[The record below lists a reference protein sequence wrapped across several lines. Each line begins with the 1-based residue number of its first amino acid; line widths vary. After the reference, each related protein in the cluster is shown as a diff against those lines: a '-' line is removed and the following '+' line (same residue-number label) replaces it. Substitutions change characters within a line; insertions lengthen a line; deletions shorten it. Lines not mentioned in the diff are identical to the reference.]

1 MLGPRRVDVN
11 GDGEPTGLPTGL
23 VDNPC
28 SILDMTDLVFIDPVG
43 TGYSRAMKGTDPSD
57 FWTYDADII
66 SVSKFIRLY
75 TSLYGRWGSPKYLS
89 GESYGTVRAVGV
101 ADYLATQYDMYVNG
115 AILISSIN
123 DMSTALNER
132 DNSTDLSYV
141 LTLPSYAAIVW
152 YHGLLDEKYQSM
164 SLEDY
169 MAEVREFARGDYQY
183 ALFKGAQ
190 LSQAGLD
197 DIAGR
202 IAAYIGL
209 KKEAVIRDNLRVHVD
224 DFCAGLLS
232 DRNLTVGCLD
242 GRLTGPV
249 TDGSPSEGGADPS
262 SNTFGTAFGSAINN
276 YFTAELGYQTNLLY
290 VSFGHTPFS
299 TWKYN
304 RDNQALDQKKL
315 IRNTMSRNRFMKVW
329 VLCGYYDLSTPFF
342 AAEWVY
348 DHVFLNPENRENLS
362 FTYYPAGHMIYM
374 HQPSLEQFR
383 EDAEA
388 WYNAG

>member
-28 SILDMTDLVFIDPVG
+28 SILDMTDLVFIGPVG

-209 KKEAVIRDNLRVHVD
+209 KKEAVIRDN
-224 DFCAGLLS
+224 
-232 DRNLTVGCLD
+232 
-242 GRLTGPV
+242 
-249 TDGSPSEGGADPS
+249 
-262 SNTFGTAFGSAINN
+262 
-276 YFTAELGYQTNLLY
+276 
-290 VSFGHTPFS
+290 
-299 TWKYN
+299 
-304 RDNQALDQKKL
+304 QALDQKKL